1 MDQST
6 QHLARRGIAPVA
18 ITGARLMPAY
28 PAPRPPWIPLG
39 VAATLDLA
47 LASATPLAARRRS
60 QPALRA
66 AVGASASLRSAL
78 FDCLCGRSGAAY
90 LEAPGAGRWWL
101 LEGAPLTCSGGI
113 GDMPLIVSVDLAVL
127 ANYLPAS
134 ATEAVV
140 HVSVNVMG
148 GHGELAL
155 ALAPL
160 SAAHFALL
168 PDPAES
174 KR

>member
-1 MDQST
+1 VDQST
-6 QHLARRGIAPVA
+6 QHLARRGLAPVA
-18 ITGARLMPAY
+18 ITGARFTPAY
-28 PAPRPPWIPLG
+28 PAPRAPWVPLG

-47 LASATPLAARRRS
+47 LASDAPLAARRRA

-66 AVGASASLRSAL
+66 AVGASAALRSAL
-78 FDCLCGRSGAAY
+78 FDCLCGRSAGAW
-90 LEAPGAGRWWL
+90 LEVPGAGRWWL
-101 LEGAPLTCSGGI
+101 IEGAPLSCSGGV
-113 GDMPLIVSVDLAVL
+113 GEAPLIVSVDLALL

-140 HVSVNVMG
+140 HVSVMVMA

-160 SAAHFALL
+160 SAAHFVLL
-168 PDPAES
+168 PDAA
-174 KR
+174 